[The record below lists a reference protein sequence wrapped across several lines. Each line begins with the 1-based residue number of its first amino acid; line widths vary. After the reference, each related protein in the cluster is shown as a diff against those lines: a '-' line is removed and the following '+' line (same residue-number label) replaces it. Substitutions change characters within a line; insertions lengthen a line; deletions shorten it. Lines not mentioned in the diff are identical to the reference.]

1 MCVYLFIY
9 LLIYLFILVL
19 GDFGSSTKHV
29 ITAEEK
35 STGFIGCEVPDSNP
49 KAEVRY
55 KIRGK
60 WLKHSTGETLLR
72 KASGTHRTNAIKQP
86 SIKLCVVGTVD
97 TKIHK
102 MYCLY
107 SQKSS
112 GGDQS
117 KWLQYRND
125 CSPTSQGSLL
135 QFIQVSAQIVLPLRR
150 TPSRRVL
157 NNMPRHS
164 QSPSFSFIFSHSIV
178 LYMCICLFVI
188 HPFLRHSAPCAGWL
202 AA

>member
-1 MCVYLFIY
+1 MS
-9 LLIYLFILVL
+9 IYLFILVL

-60 WLKHSTGETLLR
+60 WLRHSTGESPYEKPLAPT
-72 KASGTHRTNAIKQP
+72 SQVFIKQ
-86 SIKLCVVGTVD
+86 STIKLCVLGTVD

-102 MYCLY
+102 IHCLH

-112 GGDQS
+112 GKD
-117 KWLQYRND
+117 
-125 CSPTSQGSLL
+125 
-135 QFIQVSAQIVLPLRR
+135 
-150 TPSRRVL
+150 
-157 NNMPRHS
+157 
-164 QSPSFSFIFSHSIV
+164 
-178 LYMCICLFVI
+178 
-188 HPFLRHSAPCAGWL
+188 
-202 AA
+202 

>member
-1 MCVYLFIY
+1 MCVYLFIC

-60 WLKHSTGETLLR
+60 WLKHSTGETLLQ

-102 MYCLY
+102 IYCLY

-112 GGDQS
+112 GGDQN

-135 QFIQVSAQIVLPLRR
+135 QFIQVSAQIVLPLR
-150 TPSRRVL
+150 
-157 NNMPRHS
+157 
-164 QSPSFSFIFSHSIV
+164 
-178 LYMCICLFVI
+178 
-188 HPFLRHSAPCAGWL
+188 
-202 AA
+202 